1 MLFFLG
7 WVSLTTSQ
15 RTKYLK
21 AFRAFCSP
29 RAFKSRLLKERYTG
43 TQNNRTSTLALL
55 PVTRTI
61 GVFPTGA
68 QVLPTV
74 GVNRTTD
81 SSSKKSRARCLL
93 ARRLIRGHSV
103 AIH

>member
-1 MLFFLG
+1 MNT
-7 WVSLTTSQ
+7 VALTLSDGI
-15 RTKYLK
+15 LK
-21 AFRAFCSP
+21 
-29 RAFKSRLLKERYTG
+29 
-43 TQNNRTSTLALL
+43 NNRPCRLRALMTSTLALL

-74 GVNRTTD
+74 GVNLTTD

-103 AIH
+103 AIHRARALAPIFHRPIGNRGLDFL

>member
-1 MLFFLG
+1 MNT
-7 WVSLTTSQ
+7 VALTFSDGI
-15 RTKYLK
+15 LK
-21 AFRAFCSP
+21 
-29 RAFKSRLLKERYTG
+29 
-43 TQNNRTSTLALL
+43 NNRPCRLRALMTSTLALL

-68 QVLPTV
+68 QGLPTV

-93 ARRLIRGHSV
+93 ARRLIRGQCRLQSNLGGLPV
-103 AIH
+103 ALRSLRAL